1 MTFDLKK
8 RTVCEIDVDIINQYG
23 ICVYV
28 LYTSKQIPARLD
40 YVSTLFSVYT
50 FTCGLQWFRGAR
62 KLVIST
68 FPCGFLAMACGDREV
83 FLRNYR
89 LNGL

>member
-40 YVSTLFSVYT
+40 YVLSSV
-50 FTCGLQWFRGAR
+50 FT
-62 KLVIST
+62 
-68 FPCGFLAMACGDREV
+68 
-83 FLRNYR
+83 R
-89 LNGL
+89 LHVVCNGSAEPVN